1 LKTNALADIEMT
13 KSIDPGPRVRKSSIW
28 KRIQRQHILLW
39 MSVPIMV
46 HLAVFQ
52 FVPLWGWLMAFKDY
66 KIGRSI
72 WSAEWVGLE
81 HFKTLLTHDQF
92 LQALRNNF
100 VMNSMQLVVGTFC
113 AVALAVVLSELR
125 SKWFVRTVQT
135 MTYLP
140 HFVSMVVVANIFV
153 MLLSPDGGILN
164 DLLLAMGLIDEPIFF
179 FGQATWFWYLH
190 TIILTW
196 KGFGWGA
203 IIYLAAITGIDP
215 SLYDAAH
222 VDGAS
227 RWQRVKY
234 IVIPCIIPTLVLL
247 TILNIGSLLTGGF
260 ESQFLLGN
268 VITAEY
274 SEVIS
279 IVALR
284 LGLNQGDFS
293 FGTAVGIFNS
303 LVSLTMVLIVNAIA
317 RKYQTNLF

>member
-1 LKTNALADIEMT
+1 MKTNALADLEAVPSM
-13 KSIDPGPRVRKSSIW
+13 DPGRKVRKNSFW
-28 KRIQRQHILLW
+28 KNVRKQHVLLW
-39 MSVPIMV
+39 MSVPIMI

-52 FVPLWGWLMAFKDY
+52 FVPLWGWLMAFTDY

-72 WSAEWVGLE
+72 IGAEWVGFK
-81 HFKTLLTHDQF
+81 HFEELFRNDYF
-92 LQALRNNF
+92 LKALRNNF
-100 VMNSMQLVVGTFC
+100 AMNFMQLIVGTVC
-113 AVALAVVLSELR
+113 AVGLAIVLSELR
-125 SKWFVRTVQT
+125 SKAFVRIVQT

-153 MLLSPDGGILN
+153 MLLSPDSGLLN
-164 DLLLAMGLIDEPIFF
+164 TLLMKLNWIDEPIFF
-179 FGQATWFWYLH
+179 FGQPTWFWVLH
-190 TIILTW
+190 TLILTW

-203 IIYLAAITGIDP
+203 IIYLASIAGIDP
-215 SLYDAAH
+215 SLYDAAS
-222 VDGAS
+222 VDGAT

-234 IVIPCIIPTLVLL
+234 IVIPCIVPTLVLL
-247 TILNIGSLLTGGF
+247 TILSIGSLLTGGF

-284 LGLNQGDFS
+284 LGLNKGDFS

-303 LVSLTMVLIVNAIA
+303 LVSLTMVLGVNAIA
-317 RKYQTNLF
+317 RRYQTNLF